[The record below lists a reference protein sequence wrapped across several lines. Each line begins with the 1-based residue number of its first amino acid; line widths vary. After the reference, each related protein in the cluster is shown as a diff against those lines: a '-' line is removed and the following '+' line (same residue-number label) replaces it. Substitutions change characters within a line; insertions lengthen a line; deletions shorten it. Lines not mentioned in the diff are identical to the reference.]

1 MRLKTQ
7 LVKGPAVPNVSAHYP
22 QIMCALGYC
31 QPFPKAGCKYG
42 DEFNWLH
49 FGQECDPSGWE
60 HLLSLPS
67 SCKMV
72 NICEFMKKKR
82 KPNIQDLYQLQISTE
97 VSF

>member
-49 FGQECDPSGWE
+49 FGQE
-60 HLLSLPS
+60 
-67 SCKMV
+67 
-72 NICEFMKKKR
+72 
-82 KPNIQDLYQLQISTE
+82 
-97 VSF
+97 